1 MAGNAAIWRAD
12 TLGAEASN
20 QSDIIEFDLNAVVP
34 NSTAHIRTTE
44 VEFDIEP
51 AENERAVGNISE
63 LQALGVQAVPITI
76 AGHIQTPSSTTV
88 TQIIKNWAFGN
99 QVNANFP
106 KGRFG
111 LRMDDNPIVNLVPT
125 STLGYLISN
134 IRLIR
139 PVEFTGKLDSIMILR
154 FNGDPNTSDFDWS

>member
-20 QSDIIEFDLNAVVP
+20 LSDIIEFDLDAIRP
-34 NSTAHIRTTE
+34 DATAHISTTE

-76 AGHIQTPSSTTV
+76 AGHIQTPSSLTV
-88 TQIIKNWAFGN
+88 TEIIKSWAFDD
-99 QVNANFP
+99 QVNTDFP

-111 LRMDDNPIVNLVPT
+111 LRMDDNPIVDLVPT
-125 STLGYLISN
+125 ATLGYLISN
-134 IRLIR
+134 IKLIR
-139 PVEFTGKLDSIMILR
+139 PVEYTGKLDSIMILR
-154 FNGDPNTSDFDWS
+154 FNGDPNTVDFDWS